1 MLPTLVRR
9 IAATSVLHD
18 LRSTPIVT
26 KLAGTYDGRSKLKK
40 VWPPDFSKLSEKEKF
55 RFERRYKRRVKLASA
70 RPRWDKFMR
79 LVQLVSVT
87 SVLIYTV
94 LFMNWGQEKH
104 PFHDTRVK
112 FWNAIGFPSPEQR
125 QKQNLDTQPNIHPK

>member
-1 MLPTLVRR
+1 M
-9 IAATSVLHD
+9 
-18 LRSTPIVT
+18 T

-87 SVLIYTV
+87 CECNANQSMAYMRINSASTYSRTDIYRLVHELGPGETS
-94 LFMNWGQEKH
+94 
-104 PFHDTRVK
+104 
-112 FWNAIGFPSPEQR
+112 FP
-125 QKQNLDTQPNIHPK
+125 